1 MRFSRTEPVE
11 RCSEA
16 DQRVLRRD
24 SLLVLHI
31 ILPGN
36 CREVPLEELRPVS
49 LLLVFPLSYCG
60 GYQGRCEGVL
70 YAIQLNYGVS
80 GTIWGIIVQD
90 TMKVVGIGNDVKGF
104 CTQYIQIMGYR
115 ERCGAF
121 LYGMHECF
129 VGSVGEKSYISG

>member
-49 LLLVFPLSYCG
+49 MLLVFSISYCG
-60 GYQGRCEGVL
+60 GYQGRCEGFMC
-70 YAIQLNYGVS
+70 AIHSNCGVS
-80 GTIWGIIVQD
+80 RTMWGIFVQD
-90 TMKVVGIGNDVKGF
+90 TLKMVGIGDDVKGF
-104 CTQYIQIMGYR
+104 CTQY
-115 ERCGAF
+115 
-121 LYGMHECF
+121 
-129 VGSVGEKSYISG
+129 S

>member
-16 DQRVLRRD
+16 YQRVLRRD
-24 SLLVLHI
+24 SLLVLHR

-49 LLLVFPLSYCG
+49 LPLVFRSP
-60 GYQGRCEGVL
+60 
-70 YAIQLNYGVS
+70 I
-80 GTIWGIIVQD
+80 
-90 TMKVVGIGNDVKGF
+90 VVGIGDDVKGF

-115 ERCGAF
+115 GQYGAL
-121 LYGMHECF
+121 LYR
-129 VGSVGEKSYISG
+129 IP

>member
-49 LLLVFPLSYCG
+49 LLLVFRSP
-60 GYQGRCEGVL
+60 
-70 YAIQLNYGVS
+70 
-80 GTIWGIIVQD
+80 T
-90 TMKVVGIGNDVKGF
+90 VVGIRDDVKEF
-104 CTQYIQIMGYR
+104 CTQY
-115 ERCGAF
+115 
-121 LYGMHECF
+121 
-129 VGSVGEKSYISG
+129 S

>member
-16 DQRVLRRD
+16 DQIVLRRD

-49 LLLVFPLSYCG
+49 LLLVFPLSYCA
-60 GYQGRCEGVL
+60 GYRERCEGVL
-70 YAIQLNYGVS
+70 YAIHSNYGVS
-80 GTIWGIIVQD
+80 GTMWGIFVQD
-90 TMKVVGIGNDVKGF
+90 TLKMVGIGNDVKVL
-104 CTQYIQIMGYR
+104 CTQYIQIMGCRGQYGALLYR
-115 ERCGAF
+115 
-121 LYGMHECF
+121 
-129 VGSVGEKSYISG
+129 IP

>member
-60 GYQGRCEGVL
+60 WYRGRCEGVL
-70 YAIQLNYGVS
+70 YAIHSNCGVS
-80 GTIWGIIVQD
+80 GTIWGIILQD
-90 TMKVVGIGNDVKGF
+90 TMKVVGIGDDVKGF
-104 CTQYIQIMGYR
+104 CTQY
-115 ERCGAF
+115 
-121 LYGMHECF
+121 
-129 VGSVGEKSYISG
+129 S

>member
-60 GYQGRCEGVL
+60 GYRGRCEGGL
-70 YAIQLNYGVS
+70 YAIHSNYGVS
-80 GTIWGIIVQD
+80 GTKWGIIVQD
-90 TMKVVGIGNDVKGF
+90 TMKVVGIGDDVKEF
-104 CTQYIQIMGYR
+104 CTQY
-115 ERCGAF
+115 
-121 LYGMHECF
+121 
-129 VGSVGEKSYISG
+129 S